1 MNAYRQ
7 KQLAAAALIE
17 SGHYTAEQIAE
28 IYGWTKSHAAPER
41 PETSDKMTLTPR
53 RKCGI
58 IKAMRRYIRRWKRKQ
73 DGKTMKKLYIESDNG
88 GRSVMLRVGKKWY
101 ICDCA
106 PSGYFGTVDIIDGTE
121 EETAARMRK
130 AIDGGEIYD
139 ENDCAENLETFRY
152 IPDYDGLTAEQIEN
166 RENDGRTCDYM
177 RMVEI

>member
-1 MNAYRQ
+1 MNAYR
-7 KQLAAAALIE
+7 KQQLQAAALIE
-17 SGHYTAEQIAE
+17 QGATAEQIAE
-28 IYGWTKSHAAPER
+28 VYGWIRGEPEHSAQ
-41 PETSDKMTLTPR
+41 TGHNQTLTPR

-58 IKAMRRYIRRWKRKQ
+58 IKAIRRQVRRWKRKQ
-73 DGKTMKKLYIESDNG
+73 EEKTMKKLYIESDNG
-88 GRSVMLRVGKKWY
+88 GRSVMLRIGKKWY
-101 ICDCA
+101 VCDCA
-106 PSGYFGTVDIIDGTE
+106 PSGYFGSVDILDGTE

-130 AIDGGEIYD
+130 AIDEGDIYD